1 MEAVIIAKE
10 GRVGVCIDICLEMSS
25 GIQTPNNNEAPR
37 SPETKARSG
46 RSSGEKSSTST
57 SKEDTSD
64 LLGLEGENGIG
75 RLNLEDRGR
84 RIVESEEPVNLMD

>member
-1 MEAVIIAKE
+1 VEAVIIAKE

-25 GIQTPNNNEAPR
+25 GIQTPNDEAPR

-46 RSSGEKSSTST
+46 RSSGEKGSAST

-75 RLNLEDRGR
+75 CLNLEDRGR
-84 RIVESEEPVNLMD
+84 RTVESEEPVNLMD

>member
-1 MEAVIIAKE
+1 
-10 GRVGVCIDICLEMSS
+10 VGVCIDIRLEMSS
-25 GIQTPNNNEAPR
+25 GIQTPNNEALR
-37 SPETKARSG
+37 SPETKAQFG

-75 RLNLEDRGR
+75 CLNLEGRGR
-84 RIVESEEPVNLMD
+84 RSVESDERVNLMD